1 MKHQLYKLFMM
12 ACYMYITIKYMKL
25 KTSVVYVHSVALK
38 VKFEERKGDKG
49 FKNKCFEVVIRLYKS
64 RCLGNFLTKVTDD
77 MLSGSRPNSGCCQL
91 VLKPLRRELRWQG
104 NHFSLFN
111 YLILVYWHP
120 ILFIYYCYLIIF
132 FIFYRILLEN
142 F

>member
-1 MKHQLYKLFMM
+1 MM

-49 FKNKCFEVVIRLYKS
+49 FKNKCFEVVIRLFKS
-64 RCLGNFLTKVTDD
+64 RCLLGNFLTKVTND
-77 MLSGSRPNSGCCQL
+77 MLSGSGPNSGCCQL

-104 NHFSLFN
+104 NYFSLFN

-120 ILFIYYCYLIIF
+120 ILFSYYDYLIIF

>member
-1 MKHQLYKLFMM
+1 
-12 ACYMYITIKYMKL
+12 MYITIKYMKL

-77 MLSGSRPNSGCCQL
+77 MLSGSGPQL
-91 VLKPLRRELRWQG
+91 W
-104 NHFSLFN
+104 
-111 YLILVYWHP
+111 
-120 ILFIYYCYLIIF
+120 
-132 FIFYRILLEN
+132 LLPACFETPEERVKVAG
-142 F
+142 